1 MSGAF
6 PPAAPRRRVLVVDD
20 STFMRIALR
29 RIIESEG
36 MVVVGEARNGREAVE
51 LARDLKPD
59 IITMDVEMPELDGL
73 GAMKQIIAERRPA
86 PIMIMVSGHTQRGTE
101 ATIKALSLGAVD
113 FVSKSSSFAAEDLGH
128 VDSELKEKLR
138 YWASQPAP
146 LPIRQPASP
155 PPGPLPGPSP
165 PRPPTPAPPAARPT
179 LRPKTPRGQVD
190 LVVVGCSTGGPQMLA
205 GFLSSAAPLGAPMI
219 VAQHMPALFTTSLA
233 NLLRSDTGLD
243 VREGAHR
250 MTLAPGSVT
259 IIPGGGDGIVAR
271 AAAGFELRLT
281 THESL
286 VHPCADLL
294 FETAAMVARHPVAV
308 IMTGMGNDGTKGAQ
322 QFLRRRLPVLVQDP
336 KTCVVGGMPT
346 AAMDAGVA
354 TEVLTPAGIGQ
365 KLVLWTG
372 SSYTPRADLAEI
384 P

>member
-1 MSGAF
+1 MSAAF
-6 PPAAPRRRVLVVDD
+6 PSAPPRRRVLVVDD

-29 RIIESEG
+29 RIIEGNG
-36 MVVVGEARNGREAVE
+36 MTVVGEARNGREAVE

-138 YWASQPAP
+138 YWAGQAAPPPARP
-146 LPIRQPASP
+146 VASP
-155 PPGPLPGPSP
+155 AAA
-165 PRPPTPAPPAARPT
+165 PARAVAPIEAKPI
-179 LRPKTPRGQVD
+179 LRPRAPRGQAD

-205 GFLSSAAPLGAPMI
+205 GFLASAAPLGAPMVI
-219 VAQHMPALFTTSLA
+219 AQHMPAMFTTSLA

-243 VREGAHR
+243 VREGTHR
-250 MTLAPGSVT
+250 MPLTPGSVT

-271 AAAGFELRLT
+271 AAGGFELRLT
-281 THESL
+281 NHEAL

-294 FETAAMVARHPVAV
+294 FETAAMVARNPVAV

-336 KTCVVGGMPT
+336 KTCVVAGMPT
-346 AAMDAGVA
+346 AAIEAGVA
-354 TEVLTPAGIGQ
+354 SESLVPASIGQ
-365 KLVLWTG
+365 KLVLWTSAG
-372 SSYTPRADLAEI
+372 YIPWAELAET

>member
-6 PPAAPRRRVLVVDD
+6 PPVPPRRRVLVVDD

-36 MVVVGEARNGREAVE
+36 MTVVGEARNGREAVE

-113 FVSKSSSFAAEDLGH
+113 FVSKSSPFAAEDLGH

-146 LPIRQPASP
+146 LPIRQPASAT
-155 PPGPLPGPSP
+155 GP
-165 PRPPTPAPPAARPT
+165 RAPAAAPIAARPVP
-179 LRPKTPRGQVD
+179 RAKSPRGQVD
-190 LVVVGCSTGGPQMLA
+190 LVVVACSTGGPQMLA
-205 GFLSSAAPLGAPMI
+205 GFLAGAAPLGAPMI

-233 NLLRSDTGLD
+233 NLLRNDTGLD

-250 MTLAPGSVT
+250 MALPPGSVT

-271 AAAGFELRLT
+271 APAGFELRLT

-336 KTCVVGGMPT
+336 KTCVVSGMPT
-346 AAMDAGVA
+346 AAIDAGVA

-372 SSYTPRADLAEI
+372 AGYTPRTDLVET

>member
-1 MSGAF
+1 M
-6 PPAAPRRRVLVVDD
+6 PAA
-20 STFMRIALR
+20 
-29 RIIESEG
+29 
-36 MVVVGEARNGREAVE
+36 
-51 LARDLKPD
+51 
-59 IITMDVEMPELDGL
+59 
-73 GAMKQIIAERRPA
+73 A
-86 PIMIMVSGHTQRGTE
+86 PI
-101 ATIKALSLGAVD
+101 
-113 FVSKSSSFAAEDLGH
+113 
-128 VDSELKEKLR
+128 
-138 YWASQPAP
+138 
-146 LPIRQPASP
+146 
-155 PPGPLPGPSP
+155 
-165 PRPPTPAPPAARPT
+165 AARPV
-179 LRPKTPRGQVD
+179 LRAKSPRGQVD
-190 LVVVGCSTGGPQMLA
+190 LVVVACSTGGPQMLA
-205 GFLSSAAPLGAPMI
+205 GFLAGAAPLGAPMI

-233 NLLRSDTGLD
+233 NLLRNDTGLD

-250 MTLAPGSVT
+250 MALPPGSVT

-271 AAAGFELRLT
+271 ATAGFELRLT

-336 KTCVVGGMPT
+336 KTCVVSGMPT
-346 AAMDAGVA
+346 AAIDAGVA

-372 SSYTPRADLAEI
+372 AGYTPRADLVET

>member
-1 MSGAF
+1 
-6 PPAAPRRRVLVVDD
+6 
-20 STFMRIALR
+20 
-29 RIIESEG
+29 
-36 MVVVGEARNGREAVE
+36 
-51 LARDLKPD
+51 
-59 IITMDVEMPELDGL
+59 
-73 GAMKQIIAERRPA
+73 
-86 PIMIMVSGHTQRGTE
+86 
-101 ATIKALSLGAVD
+101 
-113 FVSKSSSFAAEDLGH
+113 
-128 VDSELKEKLR
+128 
-138 YWASQPAP
+138 
-146 LPIRQPASP
+146 
-155 PPGPLPGPSP
+155 
-165 PRPPTPAPPAARPT
+165 
-179 LRPKTPRGQVD
+179 
-190 LVVVGCSTGGPQMLA
+190 MLA
-205 GFLSSAAPLGAPMI
+205 GFLAGAAPLGAPMI

-233 NLLRSDTGLD
+233 NLLRNDTGLD

-250 MTLAPGSVT
+250 MALPPGSVT

-271 AAAGFELRLT
+271 APAGFELRLT

-308 IMTGMGNDGTKGAQ
+308 IMTGMGSDGTKGAQ

-346 AAMDAGVA
+346 AAIDAGVA

-372 SSYTPRADLAEI
+372 ASYTPRADLVET